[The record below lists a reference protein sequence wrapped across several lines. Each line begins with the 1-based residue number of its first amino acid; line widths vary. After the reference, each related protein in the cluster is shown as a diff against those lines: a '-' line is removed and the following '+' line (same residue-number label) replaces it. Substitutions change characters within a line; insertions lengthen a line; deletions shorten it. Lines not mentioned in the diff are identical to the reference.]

1 VPIDLRINTLY
12 SVNLSSMPEPAALT
26 SRQGQVLEFIDVRQ
40 RESGFIPS
48 IQEIANHFGFKSPN
62 SVRQHLRLIE
72 KKGQIHRLPGRSRA
86 LVLTRSV
93 DTNES
98 GSVLIPLLGRIPAGL
113 PTVAQ
118 EETEARLPLPASL
131 FRGDR
136 LFALRVQGTSMSG
149 AAILDG
155 DIAIIDAKP
164 TVGNGAIAAVL
175 IDEDATLKRVYR
187 KADALLLKAENPA
200 FPDITIPA
208 NGAPRVSILG
218 LLVGVV
224 RKV

>member
-1 VPIDLRINTLY
+1 MRE
-12 SVNLSSMPEPAALT
+12 SAALT
-26 SRQGQVLEFIDVRQ
+26 SRQGQVLAFIDGRQ
-40 RESGFIPS
+40 RESGFVPS

-86 LVLTRSV
+86 LVLTRFV

-98 GSVLIPLLGRIPAGL
+98 DSVLIPLLGHIPAGL
-113 PTVAQ
+113 PNVAQ
-118 EETEARLPLPASL
+118 EETEALLHLPASL

-136 LFALRVQGTSMSG
+136 LFALRVRGTSMSG

-164 TVGNGAIAAVL
+164 AIGNGAIAAVL

-200 FPDITIPA
+200 FPDITVPA
-208 NGAPRVSILG
+208 NGARRASILG
-218 LLVGVV
+218 LLVGVL